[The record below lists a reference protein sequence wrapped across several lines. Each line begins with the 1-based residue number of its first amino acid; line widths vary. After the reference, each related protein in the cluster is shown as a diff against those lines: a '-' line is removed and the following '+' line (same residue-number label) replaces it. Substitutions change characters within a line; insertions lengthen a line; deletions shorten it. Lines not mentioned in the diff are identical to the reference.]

1 MIERRVSFSI
11 VGLII
16 PYVAVFL
23 LVFGPG
29 ISVGYLLRK
38 ICGID
43 LGMAILIGV
52 IGVSVCLHFASRLI
66 VALRRVEIE
75 EEEEEEEEY
84 YVPPP
89 RRERR
94 RRR

>member
-1 MIERRVSFSI
+1 
-11 VGLII
+11 
-16 PYVAVFL
+16 
-23 LVFGPG
+23 
-29 ISVGYLLRK
+29 
-38 ICGID
+38 
-43 LGMAILIGV
+43 MAILIGV

-75 EEEEEEEEY
+75 EEEEEEEY